1 MGKKRKAMKGRTV
14 NVHYVGT
21 FDDGTEFDN
30 SRTRGQTLNF
40 TVGSGQMISGF
51 NDAVVGMTQGETKK
65 ITLAPEQ
72 AYGLHNP
79 EATSVVPKEAFG
91 ADFPFEIGGMVQ
103 GNGPQGPFLAKIESV
118 TDTEVTLDLN
128 HPLAGK
134 ELNFEIELVSVGDSE
149 SEEG

>member
-1 MGKKRKAMKGRTV
+1 MQVQNGNTV
-14 NVHYVGT
+14 DVHYVGT
-21 FDDGTEFDN
+21 LNDGTEFDN

-51 NDAVVGMTQGETKK
+51 NDAVVGMAPGETKTV
-65 ITLAPEQ
+65 TLSPEQ
-72 AYGLHNP
+72 AYGPRNP
-79 EATSVVPKEAFG
+79 EATTVVPKEAFG
-91 ADFPFEIGGMVQ
+91 ADFPFEIGGMIQ
-103 GNGPQGPFLAKIESV
+103 GNGPSGPFLAKIEAV